1 MKKIAIIGMALLL
14 FCLCGVTPVSA
25 QDGPSMVIMQG
36 SGELT
41 LGDDIVGRTTINVN
55 TNTGVVRMHVS
66 FPGGFMW
73 PDLGLGYPEEQWVT
87 GIYSQGEIE
96 SWEVDGSTVTIFGEE
111 SQSFLLPSHDIIPES
126 GAGQIIGTLTGPGN
140 RGTIEL
146 QDPDFNIFTGTII
159 IR

>member
-14 FCLCGVTPVSA
+14 FCLCGVAPVSA
-25 QDGPSMVIMQG
+25 QDEPSGVIMQG
-36 SGELT
+36 RGQLIA
-41 LGDDIVGRTTINVN
+41 GDIVGNTVINVN
-55 TNTGVVRMHVS
+55 TNTGMVRMHVT
-66 FPGGFMW
+66 FPGGFLW
-73 PDLGLGYPEEQWVT
+73 PGGPGLPDEQWVT

-111 SQSFLLPSHDIIPES
+111 SQSFFLPSHDLLPES

-140 RGTIEL
+140 RGTIDL